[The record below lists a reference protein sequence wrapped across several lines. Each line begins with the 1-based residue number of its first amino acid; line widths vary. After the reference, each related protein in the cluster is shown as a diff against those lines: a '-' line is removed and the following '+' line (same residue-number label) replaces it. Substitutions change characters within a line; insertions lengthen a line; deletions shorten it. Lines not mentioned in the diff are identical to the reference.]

1 MKPESKLWKLIKK
14 NTPTIQ
20 WTRLESWSSFG
31 VPDLLGYHEN
41 CGFFMLEMK
50 VTRGKKIHFSPH
62 QKLFHL
68 TRPKR
73 NFIIAQDVSLGSI
86 KLYESSAL
94 PELLGDYKGSRPV
107 ACNDWDHIQRLLVRA
122 PLDAWELER
131 LRSDFDW
138 PGPGERLSAA
148 VAACSLI
155 AWAPLL
161 RLRNSLKNFGCLNVW
176 VISVMSFY
184 TYYLFL
190 TIEKILDSLLDT
202 RPAASRDPLKTR
214 ATSRLF

>member
-1 MKPESKLWKLIKK
+1 
-14 NTPTIQ
+14 
-20 WTRLESWSSFG
+20 
-31 VPDLLGYHEN
+31 
-41 CGFFMLEMK
+41 
-50 VTRGKKIHFSPH
+50 
-62 QKLFHL
+62 
-68 TRPKR
+68 
-73 NFIIAQDVSLGSI
+73 
-86 KLYESSAL
+86 
-94 PELLGDYKGSRPV
+94 V
-107 ACNDWDHIQRLLVRA
+107 ACNDWDHIQRLLIRA

-184 TYYLFL
+184 TYYLSL
-190 TIEKILDSLLDT
+190 TIQKIFDSLLDT
-202 RPAASRDPLKTR
+202 RPAAPRDPLRTT
-214 ATSRLF
+214 ATNHLF